1 MAITNAELIPY
12 YAQHRNQAD
21 PTANGGRPSNN
32 RIVSGREN
40 NVWPPLTTAQRAAGQ
55 IIAEKICVQNRNASG
70 EGASD
75 PMIGCAAPNP
85 SDDINWIVAG
95 TQDDMQSDIASG
107 ARRYAAAKLAAA
119 AAAGAS
125 SIALTLESAELAGA
139 FASADTVLIHDGSAD
154 PTGSTVVREFAVID
168 SVSASGTA
176 LTLTLVAPLANS
188 YPATGVCA
196 SMYRPGGDW
205 RPQVSGIQQ
214 SGAGTYDFTNHP
226 LVLDNRGTVRRR
238 WTLTYT
244 GATAGE
250 LSGDDLGSL
259 GAFDLTADLAPLGPD
274 GYPYFTLA
282 AAGHGDAHAAGDT
295 LIFETS
301 AAVLPVWW
309 FKQTPAGAAA
319 PELVAPALI
328 WFTESA

>member
-1 MAITNAELIPY
+1 MAITNAELLPY

-32 RIVSGREN
+32 RILSGREN
-40 NVWPPLTTAQRAAGQ
+40 NIWPPLTTAQRASGQ
-55 IIAEKICVQNRNASG
+55 VIAEKVFIQNRNASG

-119 AAAGAS
+119 VTAGAT
-125 SIALTLESAELAGA
+125 SIALDLEPDLAGC
-139 FASADTVLIHDGSAD
+139 FASGDTVLIHDGSAD
-154 PTGSTVVREFAVID
+154 PTGTTVTREFAVID
-168 SVSASGTA
+168 SVSGS
-176 LTLTLVAPLANS
+176 TLTLVSALANA
-188 YPATGVCA
+188 YPENGVCA
-196 SMYRPGGDW
+196 SMHRPGGDW

-214 SGAGTYDFTNHP
+214 SGAGTYDFTNNP
-226 LVLDNRGTVRRR
+226 LALDNRGAIRQR

-319 PELVAPALI
+319 PELVAPALV

>member
-1 MAITNAELIPY
+1 MAITNAELVPY
-12 YAQHRNQAD
+12 YAQHRNQGD

-32 RIVSGREN
+32 RILSGREN
-40 NVWPPLTTAQRAAGQ
+40 NIWPPLTTAQRAAGQ
-55 IIAEKICVQNRNASG
+55 TIAEKVFVQNRNADG

-85 SDDINWIVAG
+85 SDDVNWIVAG
-95 TQDDMQSDIASG
+95 TQNDTQSDIASG
-107 ARRYAAAKLAAA
+107 ARRYGAAKLAAA
-119 AAAGAS
+119 VSAGAT
-125 SIALTLESAELAGA
+125 SITLDLEPDLAGA
-139 FASADTVLIHDGSAD
+139 FASGDTVLIHDGSAD
-154 PTGSTVVREFAVID
+154 PTGTTVVREFAVID
-168 SVSASGTA
+168 TVSGSGTA

-188 YPATGVCA
+188 YPETGVCA

-214 SGAGTYDFTNHP
+214 SGAGSYDFTNNP
-226 LVLDNRGTVRRR
+226 LVLDNRGTIRQH

-244 GATAGE
+244 GAAAGE

-259 GAFDLTADLAPLGPD
+259 GAVDLTADLAPLGPD

-282 AAGHGDAHAAGDT
+282 AAGHGDAHTAGDT
-295 LIFETS
+295 LIFETH
-301 AAVLPVWW
+301 AAVIPVWW
-309 FKQTPAGAAA
+309 FKRTPAGAAA

>member
-1 MAITNAELIPY
+1 MAITNAELLPY
-12 YAQHRNQAD
+12 YAQHRNQGD
-21 PTANGGRPSNN
+21 PTANGGRPSAT
-32 RIVSGREN
+32 RIQSGREN
-40 NVWPPLTTAQRAAGQ
+40 NIWPPLTTAQRASGQ
-55 IIAEKICVQNRNASG
+55 VIVEKVFIQNRNADG

-85 SDDINWIVAG
+85 SDDVNWIVAG

-107 ARRYAAAKLAAA
+107 ARKYAAAKLAAA
-119 AAAGAS
+119 VSAGAT
-125 SIALTLESAELAGA
+125 SITLTLEPDLSGC
-139 FASADTVLIHDGSAD
+139 FASGDTVLIHDGSAD
-154 PTGSTVVREFAVID
+154 PTGTTVTREFAVID
-168 SVSASGTA
+168 SVSGS
-176 LTLTLVAPLANS
+176 TLTLVSALANA
-188 YPATGVCA
+188 YPETGVCA

-214 SGAGTYDFTNHP
+214 SGAGSYDFTNNP
-226 LVLDNRGTVRRR
+226 LVLDNRGTIRQR

-301 AAVLPVWW
+301 AAVIPVWW

-319 PELVAPALI
+319 PELVAPALV

>member
-1 MAITNAELIPY
+1 MAITNAELVPY
-12 YAQHRNQAD
+12 YAQHRNQGD

-32 RIVSGREN
+32 RILSGREN
-40 NVWPPLTTAQRAAGQ
+40 NIWPPLTTAQRAAGQ
-55 IIAEKICVQNRNASG
+55 TIAEKVFVQNRNADG

-85 SDDINWIVAG
+85 SDDVNWIVAG

-107 ARRYAAAKLAAA
+107 ARKYTAAKLAAA
-119 AAAGAS
+119 VSAGAT
-125 SIALTLESAELAGA
+125 SITLTLEPDLAGA
-139 FASADTVLIHDGSAD
+139 FASGDTVLIHDGAAD
-154 PTGSTVVREFAVID
+154 PTGTTVTREFAVID
-168 SVSASGTA
+168 SVSGS
-176 LTLTLVAPLANS
+176 TLTLVSALANS
-188 YPATGVCA
+188 YPETGVCA
-196 SMYRPGGDW
+196 SMHRPGGDW

-214 SGAGTYDFTNHP
+214 SGAGSYDFTNNP
-226 LVLDNRGTVRRR
+226 LVLDNRGTIRQR

-282 AAGHGDAHAAGDT
+282 AAGHGDAHVAGDT

-301 AAVLPVWW
+301 AAVIPVWW
-309 FKQTPAGAAA
+309 FKRTPAGAAA